1 MTNLPKI
8 NDFNWA
14 KLEGKNGNFK
24 LYTKLVNFLNIFV
37 GGQINSYNIFL
48 GSEPQKWVLT
58 WMERKREESLDLP
71 WFGK

>member
-14 KLEGKNGNFK
+14 KLEGKKGNFK

-37 GGQINSYNIFL
+37 GGQINTYNIFL
-48 GSEPQKWVLT
+48 VLEP
-58 WMERKREESLDLP
+58 
-71 WFGK
+71 